1 MEWHGFNNILLKT
14 LMILIL
20 VQEDFDGIIY
30 VHITI
35 KWSLLIYIFQNLRK
49 ELTLHKMDTLSLI
62 EAFYME
68 KNEQQVGIQKSM

>member
-1 MEWHGFNNILLKT
+1 
-14 LMILIL
+14 MILIL
-20 VQEDFDGIIY
+20 VQEDFDGIID